1 MCGNV
6 GEDGTKEVAEWM
18 DPIRE
23 FDYVFTDRELQ
34 EIIGLMVRGGRNPR
48 RDGKAKTKHRKK
60 HVREEQAKKKTWD
73 DEGIKR
79 VERTDAM
86 HHRGMAAAANVLRTT
101 LSCFLHRP

>member
-34 EIIGLMVRGGRNPR
+34 EIIGLMVRGG
-48 RDGKAKTKHRKK
+48 TKS
-60 HVREEQAKKKTWD
+60 
-73 DEGIKR
+73 
-79 VERTDAM
+79 
-86 HHRGMAAAANVLRTT
+86 TT
-101 LSCFLHRP
+101 GQ